1 MPSSCFICGE
11 PRMLRSYTKEDIEQL
26 HFFKTPTHKREKW
39 QMLLKKN
46 NLLDT
51 SLFCSTHFEPK
62 FINIFERNGQVIW
75 KLTKDAEPTLMLEPS
90 NAQSGVVHQQQIAS
104 TTNTSTAKSNRKF
117 NNN

>member
-11 PRMLRSYTKEDIEQL
+11 PRMLRSYTKEDKEQL
-26 HFFKTPTHKREKW
+26 HFFKTPAHQREKW

-104 TTNTSTAKSNRKF
+104 TTNTSTAKSNRKL